1 MVSNRVGSHG
11 ATVTRNDVRQELDR
25 LRESKLL
32 LVSLADRLGVAVP
45 RHCCRHRGE
54 SACLDC
60 ASAWLLHRIR
70 IGKPLASVSL
80 SRTARGVRE

>member
-1 MVSNRVGSHG
+1 MLSNRVGKRG
-11 ATVTRNDVRQELDR
+11 ATVTRSDVRRELGR
-25 LRESKLL
+25 LRESKVL
-32 LVSLADRLGVAVP
+32 LVSLAERLGVAAP

-54 SACLDC
+54 NACLDC

-80 SRTARGVRE
+80 PRRVRE